1 MFRVK
6 RFSTKL
12 LISYLVI
19 ICLFIIVS
27 AAFIYDQFYKT
38 LDQQTAN
45 FVFEILDSESTSL
58 NETTA
63 HMESIILGI
72 SVNSTLNEFIRS
84 ASTYSDKE
92 YTDNY
97 SNTVEP
103 LLDWIVKSNNEIS
116 RINMFTTNTHI
127 HDVGYFFN
135 YNQYMKEGWFPE
147 EVQEQQLYQTY
158 WDKMHR
164 HRDYLKVN
172 SSDGYVYSLFYWYE
186 IGDNKALIEF
196 EISTNILFSSL
207 KDYSISKSGYITIYD
222 FPLNRFLKDDPI
234 LNYLRTNQEFILAL
248 QENEKGIYH
257 FNYEDIDYEAFFNQA
272 NITGS
277 YLITIIPEKEI
288 KNLIPV
294 NKNIVYFLSG
304 FVIIII
310 GLAIIFQRSFA
321 SRIVSVQKAIKQV
334 EKGDFSIHIPVK
346 GKDEID
352 MLANDFNIM
361 ATKIEDLINKV
372 YVSEIERK
380 QAELFALQSQIRPHF
395 IYNTLESIRMLAE
408 INDEEEISSGLMALG
423 QLIRSKNHSS
433 EDLITIKDE
442 IKTVENYITV
452 ENITHN
458 NRIHFQVDVDEN
470 IESLKIINMIL
481 QPILENS
488 IIHGFNSGYDL
499 NITMGI
505 KTDGKMLQITVDDD
519 GLGVDN
525 DRLIELKN
533 SLLEM
538 KYNKNISIGLINVQ
552 KRIKLYFG
560 EAYGIEVIQLEKG
573 LRVVIKLPVI
583 S

>member
-1 MFRVK
+1 
-6 RFSTKL
+6 
-12 LISYLVI
+12 
-19 ICLFIIVS
+19 
-27 AAFIYDQFYKT
+27 
-38 LDQQTAN
+38 
-45 FVFEILDSESTSL
+45 
-58 NETTA
+58 
-63 HMESIILGI
+63 
-72 SVNSTLNEFIRS
+72 
-84 ASTYSDKE
+84 
-92 YTDNY
+92 
-97 SNTVEP
+97 
-103 LLDWIVKSNNEIS
+103 
-116 RINMFTTNTHI
+116 
-127 HDVGYFFN
+127 
-135 YNQYMKEGWFPE
+135 

-186 IGDNKALIEF
+186 IGDNKVLIEF

-222 FPLNRFLKDDPI
+222 FPLNRFLKDDSI
-234 LNYLRTNQEFILAL
+234 LNYLRTNQEFISAL

-294 NKNIVYFLSG
+294 NKNILYFLSG

-321 SRIVSVQKAIKQV
+321 RRIVSVQKAIKQV

-408 INDEEEISSGLMALG
+408 INDEGEISSGLMALG

-442 IKTVENYITV
+442 IKTVDNYITV

-458 NRIHFQVDVDEN
+458 DRIHFQVDVDEN

-583 S
+583 I